1 MKSLNSQ
8 TRRAMYK
15 REEHQNCGERIE
27 TRADVPREQNA
38 TDIKSIYVSVAK
50 ENSKP
55 LLEKHLD
62 ETKKTKS
69 GKQIV
74 NI

>member
-1 MKSLNSQ
+1 MKSLESQ

-27 TRADVPREQNA
+27 ISAGAPREHHA
-38 TDIKSIYVSVAK
+38 TDIKLIYVSVAK

-62 ETKKTKS
+62 ETRKTKS